1 VDPGLVGRDT
11 EVAHIWAFLSAAS
24 GAPTALVIT
33 GDAGIGKTVVWQ
45 HVLQAANRS
54 SRVLACQPTSTE
66 RPLAFA
72 ALDDLFGDVTEQ
84 VLPALAGP
92 RRHAVEAAL
101 LRDSPLEASSAGHFR
116 AGRALPDPRVLAR
129 GILDALRILAGSAPL
144 VVAVDDAQWLDQPS
158 AGVLKFCLR
167 RLRDEPVRIL
177 LTLRTGEAVPLGL
190 DRALPPDRLGRVQLG
205 PLSIGAIGQIL
216 QARLGAALPRYALT
230 RLYDTCG
237 GNPFYALE
245 CARTLLDQPHMPL
258 TREPIPLPRSLD
270 GLVRHRLRRLTPD
283 VRWVGRLVAASAD
296 PRERLIRAACDDGE
310 SWAAIDQAIDEG
322 IIERDGDVLRFTHPL
337 VQSVLYAEMPLAER
351 RHVHRRLAA
360 VAEDI
365 EDRAWHLALGA
376 DRPSEETAGILDNA
390 AGHAASTGAPGEGA
404 ALAEQAARLTPA
416 GQPEAAR
423 ERRVQ
428 AADYHFRAGSLVRSR
443 ELIQSALAACPAGRL
458 RASLLVRLATVHY
471 HLSGWPLAEQTFRQA
486 AEEAPDDPV
495 LCAHAEQELAF
506 ARLALGDLPAALHW
520 AKESVRSAERAAD
533 PYLTARSLA
542 HIAIFEFLQ
551 GNGVRQDLLDHVEE
565 LDAFAGEEP
574 AGRMPLYST
583 SLIRGLILKW
593 CDRLDEAR
601 AVLTSQ
607 YRNTLD
613 RGDEVSLPFLLYC
626 LSELECWAGNWDIAE
641 EYALEGCR
649 VAEESC
655 QVTMRPA
662 TLYSLALVRAH
673 RGHIAQ
679 AQELATEALALCEQT
694 GIVPVVSQV
703 LSVLGFAALS
713 LDDYQAA
720 VSHLDRLAE
729 AAATFGLGEPGIV
742 RFLPDA
748 IEALTA
754 VGQVERARSLARQLE
769 ARAKSLGHPWA
780 MAAGARCRAHL
791 AAIDGDLEAARAAC
805 SQALSQHEG
814 LVMPFELGRTLLVTG
829 MIERRARHKSA
840 ARQSLSQA
848 LDIFEHLGAPLWA
861 AKARRELSKIAAR
874 SSAGELTE
882 IERRIAALVAQGQTN
897 REVASAMFVTENT
910 IQTHVQHILRKLG
923 VRSRTE
929 LAARLLS
936 APTISVPSTRAS
948 EDQPLSTP
956 QPGLSPLTRPDR
968 HQAIPDVPRQN
979 YGPPLIPRR
988 STEYQQGFSLL
999 SKCVRPESG
1008 VEYGFDTDRARYPRL
1023 VRSAAFSR
1031 LPPGHRQH

>member
-1 VDPGLVGRDT
+1 VNPGPVGRDA
-11 EVAHIWAFLSAAS
+11 EVAHIRAFLSVAS
-24 GAPTALVIT
+24 GAPTALVIV

-54 SRVLACQPTSTE
+54 SRVLACQPAPTE

-72 ALDDLFGDVTEQ
+72 ALDDLFGDVIEE

-101 LRDSPLEASSAGHFR
+101 LRDPPLEAPSAGLFR
-116 AGRALPDPRVLAR
+116 AGALPEPRVLAR

-158 AGVLKFCLR
+158 AGVLEFCLR

-190 DRALPPDRLGRVQLG
+190 DRALPPDRLGRVRLG
-205 PLSIGAIGQIL
+205 PLSLGAIGQIL
-216 QARLGAALPRYALT
+216 QARLGTALPRYALT

-237 GNPFYALE
+237 GNPCYALE
-245 CARTLLDQPHMPL
+245 CARTLLDQPHMSL

-270 GLVRHRLRRLTPD
+270 GLVRHRLRRLPPD
-283 VRWVGRLVAASAD
+283 VRRAGRLVAASAD

-310 SWAAIDQAIDEG
+310 SWVAIDQAIDEG
-322 IIERDGDVLRFTHPL
+322 IIERDDDVLRFTHPL
-337 VQSVLYAEMPLAER
+337 LQSVLYAEMPLAER

-376 DRPSEETAGILDNA
+376 DRPSEQTAGILDNA
-390 AGHAASTGAPGEGA
+390 AGHAASRGAPGEGA

-416 GQPEAAR
+416 GQPEAVR

-486 AEEAPDDPV
+486 AEEAPDT
-495 LCAHAEQELAF
+495 
-506 ARLALGDLPAALHW
+506 
-520 AKESVRSAERAAD
+520 AD
-533 PYLTARSLA
+533 PYLMAHALART
-542 HIAIFEFLQ
+542 AIFEFLR

-574 AGRMPLYST
+574 AGRIPLYST
-583 SLIRGLILKW
+583 PLIRGLILKW

-601 AVLTSQ
+601 AVLAGQ

-626 LSELECWAGNWDIAE
+626 LSELECWAGNWDTAE

-662 TLYSLALVRAH
+662 TMYSLALVRAH
-673 RGHIAQ
+673 RGHAAQ
-679 AQELATEALALCEQT
+679 AQELAAEALALCEQT
-694 GIVPVVSQV
+694 GIVPVVWQV

-713 LDDYQAA
+713 LDDYQTA

-729 AAATFGLGEPGIV
+729 ATAAFGLGEPGVV

-748 IEALTA
+748 IEALAA

-769 ARAKSLGHPWA
+769 ARAKSLGRPWA

-791 AAIDGDLEAARAAC
+791 AAIDGDLRDARAAC

-814 LVMPFELGRTLLVTG
+814 LAMPFELGRTLLVTG
-829 MIERRARHKSA
+829 MVERRARHKSA

-874 SSAGELTE
+874 SSAGGLTE

-910 IQTHVQHILRKLG
+910 VQTHVQHILRKVG

-936 APTISVPSTRAS
+936 APASSAPSARAS
-948 EDQPLSTP
+948 AGQPLSTR
-956 QPGLSPLTRPDR
+956 RP
-968 HQAIPDVPRQN
+968 
-979 YGPPLIPRR
+979 GPPP
-988 STEYQQGFSLL
+988 
-999 SKCVRPESG
+999 
-1008 VEYGFDTDRARYPRL
+1008 
-1023 VRSAAFSR
+1023 
-1031 LPPGHRQH
+1031 